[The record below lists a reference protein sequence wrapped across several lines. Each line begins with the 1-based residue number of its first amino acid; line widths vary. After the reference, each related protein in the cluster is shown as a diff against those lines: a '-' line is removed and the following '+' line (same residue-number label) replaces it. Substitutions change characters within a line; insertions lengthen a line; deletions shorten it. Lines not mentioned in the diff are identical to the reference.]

1 MLRIVLPL
9 LVFGALASWTGSARA
24 GAETAEGFI
33 RASAEKVFSSLSGEL
48 TAEERNRRFRH
59 ALNDSFDLKTIARF
73 TLGRYWRTAT
83 DAQRAEYRRL
93 FEEFLVRSYASR
105 FRDLDRMKLRIL
117 RTEPITKRDRLVLS
131 TLTDDRR
138 QRPPLNIAWRV
149 RKKGPELRIVDVVV
163 EGISMSVT
171 QRDEFQSVIHNRG
184 RTLDGLLSALR
195 ARLRDE

>member
-1 MLRIVLPL
+1 M
-9 LVFGALASWTGSARA
+9 
-24 GAETAEGFI
+24 
-33 RASAEKVFSSLSGEL
+33 FSSLSGEL
-48 TAEERNRRFRH
+48 AAEERNRRFRH

-131 TLTDDRR
+131 TLTDDGRE
-138 QRPPLNIAWRV
+138 RPPLNIAWRV

-184 RTLDGLLSALR
+184 GTLDGLLSALR